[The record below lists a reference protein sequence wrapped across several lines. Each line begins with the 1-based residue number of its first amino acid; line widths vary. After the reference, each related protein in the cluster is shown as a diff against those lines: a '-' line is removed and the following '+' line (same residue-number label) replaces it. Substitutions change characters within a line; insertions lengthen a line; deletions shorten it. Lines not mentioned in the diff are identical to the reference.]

1 MALSAGTVA
10 RPRPSAGCGG
20 GSARGAG
27 HAVMPENVA
36 CQPKGGFSSATSV
49 RLASRRD
56 GGGHR
61 AGVLMSSVQATGA
74 GRGGAAVQV
83 VSTGRAVVLAVGGLG
98 GRRCGAAGFA
108 SVRCERACRLSLSS
122 SSRPGLC
129 PASARA
135 AACGGRALHT
145 RARRQPPGPAS
156 AFASHDL
163 PPEPR
168 ELAGSTQHMAC

>member
-1 MALSAGTVA
+1 MFFLMNTRGWPCLLGLWRGRGLRLGA
-10 RPRPSAGCGG
+10 GG

-83 VSTGRAVVLAVGGLG
+83 VSTGRAVVLTVGGLG

-108 SVRCERACRLSLSS
+108 SVRRERACRPVPVVLVT
-122 SSRPGLC
+122 SRPLPCLC
-129 PASARA
+129 E
-135 AACGGRALHT
+135 GGRLRGT
-145 RARRQPPGPAS
+145 CPPHPGSPPA
-156 AFASHDL
+156 
-163 PPEPR
+163 PR
-168 ELAGSTQHMAC
+168 PGFGFCLA